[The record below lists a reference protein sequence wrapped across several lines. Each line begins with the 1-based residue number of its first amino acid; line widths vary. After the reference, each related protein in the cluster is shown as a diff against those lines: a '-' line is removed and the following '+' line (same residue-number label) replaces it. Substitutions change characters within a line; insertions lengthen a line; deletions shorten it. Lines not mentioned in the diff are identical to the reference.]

1 MEPSS
6 APWRAIDTTE
16 PSPPPDSEPR
26 GRPWLAIAAVMIAVA
41 MGAGSLLVAARPAPG
56 VSVEGTAITE
66 AGAAGEGGPGTAVPA
81 PSSRLMVVEVS
92 GAVAHPGVYRLPPG
106 SRVGD
111 AIDAAGGYGPRVD
124 VRAAS
129 RALNLAAPLKDGE
142 KVQVPDRDD
151 PASAGVTAQGSGGGP
166 GALLDLNTATAE
178 QLDALP
184 GVGPATAAKIIGGRP
199 YAAIDELTAKK
210 AVGAATL
217 AKIRDL
223 VTVGN

>member
-6 APWRAIDTTE
+6 APWRAIDTAE
-16 PSPPPDSEPR
+16 PPPPDPEPR
-26 GRPWLAIAAVMIAVA
+26 GRPWLAVAAVIVAAAVA
-41 MGAGSLLVAARPAPG
+41 AGSLLVAARPAPG
-56 VSVEGTAITE
+56 VSVEGMAITG
-66 AGAAGEGGPGTAVPA
+66 AGTAAEGGLWTAAPV
-81 PSSRLMVVEVS
+81 PSSRLLVVEVG
-92 GAVAHPGVYRLPPG
+92 GAVIHPGLYRLPNG

-124 VRAAS
+124 VRAAD
-129 RALNLAAPLKDGE
+129 RALNLAARLQDGD

-151 PASAGVTAQGSGGGP
+151 PASAGVPAAGAGASAGG
-166 GALLDLNTATAE
+166 LVDLNSATAD

-199 YAAIDELTAKK
+199 YSSVDDLTAKK
-210 AVGAATL
+210 VVGAATL

-223 VTVGN
+223 VTVGG